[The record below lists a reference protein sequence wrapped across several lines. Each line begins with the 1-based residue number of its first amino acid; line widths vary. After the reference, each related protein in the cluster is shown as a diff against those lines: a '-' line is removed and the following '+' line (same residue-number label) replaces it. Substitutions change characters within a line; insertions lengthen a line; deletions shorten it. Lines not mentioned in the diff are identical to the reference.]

1 MMNVWNWLA
10 DGLLALL
17 LSGTLVMAIRLDRG
31 LRVVRRDRAA
41 FETLISSLGAATG
54 SVSSGIQALRN
65 EAERAAEEIER
76 RSSDADKM
84 ATDLSFL
91 VEAADRAGAKLEQ
104 TLQSF
109 AAVPADAD
117 HGEAVSDPVP
127 APKRYRSKAVLK
139 TPGASA
145 TPEPATDKAPQP
157 CPEMAASAYDTD
169 VGTGPGTALANLRE
183 LAGITRK
190 RQAVRTEPAAAPYP
204 AMMPLVG

>member
-17 LSGTLVMAIRLDRG
+17 LSGTLIMAIRLDRG

-65 EAERAAEEIER
+65 EAERAAEQIEK
-76 RSSDADKM
+76 RSLDADKM

-104 TLQSF
+104 KLQLFEAVPSG
-109 AAVPADAD
+109 AGHSPAVPA
-117 HGEAVSDPVP
+117 AVSS
-127 APKRYRSKAVLK
+127 PKRYRRKAVLK
-139 TPGASA
+139 MP
-145 TPEPATDKAPQP
+145 
-157 CPEMAASAYDTD
+157 AASAKQDLTTGKALRPGSDMAAPAYET
-169 VGTGPGTALANLRE
+169 GPATGPGTALGNLRE
-183 LAGITRK
+183 LAGITTR
-190 RQAVRTEPAAAPYP
+190 RASVRSEAAAAPG
-204 AMMPLVG
+204 ASVVKLVG